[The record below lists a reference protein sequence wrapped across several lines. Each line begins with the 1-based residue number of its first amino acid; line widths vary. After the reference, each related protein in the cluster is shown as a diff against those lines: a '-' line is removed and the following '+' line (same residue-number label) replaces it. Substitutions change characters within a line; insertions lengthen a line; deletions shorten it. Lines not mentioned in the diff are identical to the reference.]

1 MIMAEIIPAIIGR
14 DFKEIKSKINQV
26 EDLVNWVQ
34 IDIADGLFAPAYT
47 WENSE
52 DLFQLNG
59 KVKVEVHL
67 MVEQPEHYVTDW
79 LKVADRVIVHLE
91 STYQLPIIL
100 KQFEPPSASRRIGLA
115 LLLETPLEKL
125 KEFQPQVDLIQ
136 LMSIE
141 KIGRHGEVFD
151 ERAPARVKALR
162 AMWPDVTISVD
173 GGINLENGKRLVAAG
188 ADNLV
193 VGSEIWKS
201 KDVARTIQEFKKL

>member
-1 MIMAEIIPAIIGR
+1 MAEIIPAIIGR

-26 EDLVNWVQ
+26 EGLVHWVQ

-52 DLFQLNG
+52 DLFELNG
-59 KVKVEVHL
+59 KTKVEVHL

-79 LKVADRVIVHLE
+79 LKVADRVIIHLE
-91 STYQLPIIL
+91 STYQLPLIL
-100 KQFEPPSASRRIGLA
+100 KQFEPLPVKFGLA

-125 KEFQPQVDLIQ
+125 AEYQNQVDLIQ

-141 KIGRHGEVFD
+141 KIGRHGEGFD

-162 AMWPDVTISVD
+162 AKWPDVTISVD
-173 GGINLENGKRLVAAG
+173 GGINLENGRRLVAAG

-193 VGSEIWKS
+193 VGSEIWNS
-201 KDVARTIQEFKKL
+201 QDVAATIKKFQKLLK

>member
-1 MIMAEIIPAIIGR
+1 MAEIIPAIIGQN
-14 DFKEIKSKINQV
+14 FSEIKEKINQI
-26 EDLVNWVQ
+26 EGLVNWVQ
-34 IDIADGLFAPAYT
+34 IDIAAGLFAPAYT

-52 DLFQLNG
+52 DLFQLSG

-67 MVEQPEHYVTDW
+67 MVEQPEHYVVDW
-79 LKVADRVIVHLE
+79 LKVADRVIIHLE

-100 KQFEPPSASRRIGLA
+100 KQFDPVAGGLPVKAGLA

-125 KEFQPQVDLIQ
+125 KEFQHQVDLIQ

-151 ERAPARVKALR
+151 ERTPARVKALR

-173 GGINLENGKRLVAAG
+173 GGINLENGKRLVAVG
-188 ADNLV
+188 ANNLV
-193 VGSEIWKS
+193 VGSEIWNS
-201 KDVARTIQEFKKL
+201 RNVPVVIQEFQKL